1 MIAPTDLPP
10 RRQDHC
16 TVADCGPR
24 WNEPACIPSACP
36 CPHHEAHECPV
47 CGQDNDPSGPGC
59 ACYGIP
65 TPLPHHPTSAEMAAF
80 RATFR
85 AWVPEPPRDGPRRWT
100 LARAE
105 DGTYHLLRH
114 TDALAAPVAG
124 AWGHEL
130 RDGIGYR
137 QTTGQTWAHETWS
150 DNPTIAR
157 REASALRSR
166 AYSTSPVLSTP
177 PCYWCGRLDFHN
189 YSCCWNVGPKSAA
202 PPADWPR

>member
-65 TPLPHHPTSAEMAAF
+65 TPLPHHPTSAELAAF
-80 RATFR
+80 RGWSGYCRTCGPLHHMDYPAT
-85 AWVPEPPRDGPRRWT
+85 RWERT
-100 LARAE
+100 Y
-105 DGTYHLLRH
+105 GTVR
-114 TDALAAPVAG
+114 
-124 AWGHEL
+124 E
-130 RDGIGYR
+130 
-137 QTTGQTWAHETWS
+137 TGQRDHDS
-150 DNPTIAR
+150 DPARHSLAR
-157 REASALRSR
+157 REASAMRSR
-166 AYSTSPVLSTP
+166 AYIGALH
-177 PCYWCGRLDFHN
+177 R
-189 YSCCWNVGPKSAA
+189 
-202 PPADWPR
+202 R